1 VTSVNGWWTH
11 WAAVL
16 RRVAGDGFTSEARGT
31 RGVMDIAWTDIAAE
45 GVLGIGL
52 IVAGLVVVGLL
63 IGAFVVG
70 ARIRRR
76 EPPPPRPE
84 EQPRRPEDGP
94 VHEAR
99 EHREPDEVPRS
110 DRRLTPHEMPGR
122 GNMSSRRSSSQ
133 QRPRWDEGRS
143 GSFGDGGQG

>member
-1 VTSVNGWWTH
+1 
-11 WAAVL
+11 
-16 RRVAGDGFTSEARGT
+16 
-31 RGVMDIAWTDIAAE
+31 MDIAWTDIAAE

-110 DRRLTPHEMPGR
+110 DRRLTPHEMPGH
-122 GNMSSRRSSSQ
+122 GNMSSRRSNGPGGTKVEADHSATA
-133 QRPRWDEGRS
+133 GRAER
-143 GSFGDGGQG
+143 GSVREADCEPFRRMDRLTYPGP

>member
-1 VTSVNGWWTH
+1 MET
-11 WAAVL
+11 
-16 RRVAGDGFTSEARGT
+16 
-31 RGVMDIAWTDIAAE
+31 AWIDIAAK
-45 GVLGIGL
+45 GGLGIGL
-52 IVAGLVVVGLL
+52 LVAGLAVVGAL

-76 EPPPPRPE
+76 EPSPPRPK

-110 DRRLTPHEMPGR
+110 DHRLNPHEMPGH
-122 GNMSSRRSSSQ
+122 GNMPSGRSSSQ
-133 QRPRWDEGRS
+133 QRSRWDEGRS
-143 GSFGDGGQG
+143 GSFGGGGQG

>member
-1 VTSVNGWWTH
+1 
-11 WAAVL
+11 
-16 RRVAGDGFTSEARGT
+16 
-31 RGVMDIAWTDIAAE
+31 MDIAWTDIAAR
-45 GVLGIGL
+45 GALGIGL

-76 EPPPPRPE
+76 APSPPRPE

-99 EHREPDEVPRS
+99 EQREPDEVPRS
-110 DRRLTPHEMPGR
+110 DHRLTPHEMPGH
-122 GNMSSRRSSSQ
+122 GNMPSRRSSSQ
-133 QRPRWDEGRS
+133 QRPRWDDGS
-143 GSFGDGGQG
+143 GGSFGSGGQG